1 MRGCIN
7 VCVTLRAFVIATTS
21 IAVAIMLSVIVP
33 VAELR
38 IADDQPTCCCP
49 NPEMCKCKH
58 QGDPFAPSMRVCHGK
73 PTNLVRAELP
83 AFVPP
88 LVIAVER
95 TEQPI
100 LEVMAALPAPHAEP
114 TPRRPDAPS

>member
-1 MRGCIN
+1 MN
-7 VCVTLRAFVIATTS
+7 VCVTLRAFVIAATS

-58 QGDPFAPSMRVCHGK
+58 QGDPSAPCMRVCHGTQ
-73 PTNLVRAELP
+73 TNLARAELS

-88 LVIAVER
+88 VIHVVER
-95 TEQPI
+95 AEQPVAVVI
-100 LEVMAALPAPHAEP
+100 AALPSPHPAPAP
-114 TPRRPDAPS
+114 ARPDAPS

>member
-1 MRGCIN
+1 MN

-58 QGDPFAPSMRVCHGK
+58 QGDPSAPSMRVCHSK
-73 PTNLVRAELP
+73 PSDIVRAELP

-88 LVIAVER
+88 LVIAVEP

-100 LEVMAALPAPHAEP
+100 LEVIAALPEPHPAPAP
-114 TPRRPDAPS
+114 ARPDAPS